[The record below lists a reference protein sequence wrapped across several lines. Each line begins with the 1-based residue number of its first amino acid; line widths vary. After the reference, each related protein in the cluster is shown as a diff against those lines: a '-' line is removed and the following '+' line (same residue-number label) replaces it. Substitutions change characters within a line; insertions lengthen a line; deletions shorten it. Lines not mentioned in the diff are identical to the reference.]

1 MMVRTK
7 LGYFLICACG
17 RVALV
22 VVVVPSHPNAQNF
35 CEENLQFHVVLPT
48 MRCVMLTFCF
58 SAGGKSL
65 LKWKGVM
72 LSPDKSSGDKT
83 PSVESCC
90 DVTVISNP
98 NTMTNSNCSLNFNQF
113 TTDGEGNQ
121 VNEFGSDL

>member
-1 MMVRTK
+1 MKSSEIGRCRWWKSDSKCLFICVRIFVSS
-7 LGYFLICACG
+7 LS
-17 RVALV
+17 
-22 VVVVPSHPNAQNF
+22 VP
-35 CEENLQFHVVLPT
+35 
-48 MRCVMLTFCF
+48 
-58 SAGGKSL
+58 AGGKSL

-98 NTMTNSNCSLNFNQF
+98 NDTMTNSNCSLNLNQF

-121 VNEFGSDL
+121 VSLQLKLLLLGFFVCC